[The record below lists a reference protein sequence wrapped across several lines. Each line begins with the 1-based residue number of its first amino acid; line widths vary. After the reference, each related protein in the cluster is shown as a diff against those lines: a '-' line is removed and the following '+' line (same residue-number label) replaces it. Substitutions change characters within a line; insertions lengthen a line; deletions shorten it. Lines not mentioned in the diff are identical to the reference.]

1 MALETI
7 NGIDIDYA
15 DVGEGNA
22 VILLHGLG
30 STKKDWDLQIPVLS
44 QKFRVIAA
52 DFRAHGNSEKVP
64 KEQSVE
70 LMTEDIYRLMQFLKI
85 NKASFVGFSMGG
97 AVAFQMALAHPD
109 KVDKLVIL
117 NSGPDFNNAKDSGVD
132 ILSERTR
139 IIKEQGFGTLAKT
152 ISAGMF
158 PEENQKEWR
167 DEFQQRIVNNDE
179 DAYLKTFG
187 ELMNWGIGE
196 RLGEIPNQTLII
208 ASDMDYTPVDYK
220 KSYTDKMQ
228 NAKLVVIENSRHG
241 IVLDQAEKLN
251 EELLKFL

>member
-7 NGIDIDYA
+7 NGIDLDYSDA
-15 DVGEGNA
+15 GAGNT

-44 QKFRVIAA
+44 HKCRVIAP

-70 LMTEDIYRLMQFLKI
+70 IMTEDIFELMKFLNI
-85 NKASFVGFSMGG
+85 PKASFVGFSMGG
-97 AVAFQMALAHPD
+97 AVAFQMAISHPA

-117 NSGPDFNNAKDSGVD
+117 NSGPDFNSAKDTGVD
-132 ILSERTR
+132 ILGERTK
-139 IIKEQGFGTLAKT
+139 IIKEQGFNKLAKT

-158 PEENQKEWR
+158 PGNDQKEWR
-167 DEFQQRIVNNDE
+167 DEFEQRIVNNDE

-187 ELMNWGIGE
+187 KLMSWG
-196 RLGEIPNQTLII
+196 LGEKIAGIPHETLVI
-208 ASDMDYTPVDYK
+208 ASDMDYTSVDYK
-220 KSYTDKMQ
+220 KSYTNKMQ
-228 NAKLVVIENSRHG
+228 NAKMVVIENSRHG